1 MKRGTTTGLKVAI
14 MIIGVIVLGACI
26 FGLPK
31 IAKYSSEMN
40 PEFAYLRLPV
50 LFGLYATAL
59 PSFLALFHGMKLL
72 NYIEKENAFSELT
85 IISLKRIKKCALTI
99 FCLYIIGMIFLL
111 KQNALHPGIAVIGFV
126 ICFVT
131 IVVSLFTAVLQN
143 LLKSIME
150 IKNEN
155 DLTV

>member
-1 MKRGTTTGLKVAI
+1 
-14 MIIGVIVLGACI
+14 
-26 FGLPK
+26 
-31 IAKYSSEMN
+31 
-40 PEFAYLRLPV
+40 
-50 LFGLYATAL
+50 
-59 PSFLALFHGMKLL
+59 MKLL

-111 KQNALHPGIAVIGFV
+111 TQNALHPGIAVIGFV